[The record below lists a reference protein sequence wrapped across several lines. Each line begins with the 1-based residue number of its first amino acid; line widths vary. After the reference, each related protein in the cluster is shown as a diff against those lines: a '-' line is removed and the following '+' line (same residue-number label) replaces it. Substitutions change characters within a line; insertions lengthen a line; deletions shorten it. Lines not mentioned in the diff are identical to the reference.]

1 MANRDLHL
9 TRNIGIMAH
18 IDAGKT
24 TTSERILFY
33 TGKTHKIG
41 EVHDGA
47 ATMDWMAQEQERGI
61 TITSAATTCNW
72 KWNGKEFKINLIDT
86 PGHVDFTAEVE
97 RSLRVLDG
105 AVATYSAAD
114 GVQPQSETVWRQA
127 DKYNVPRIGYVNK
140 MDRSGADFFETV
152 QQMKDILGANP
163 VVIQVPI
170 GAEENFKGLVDLIKM
185 KAILWHDET
194 MGAEYDVEDI
204 PADLQAECDEWRNKL
219 LEAAAE
225 YDEALMEKYFDDPDS
240 ITEDEIIAA
249 IRKGCIAMQCTPML
263 LGSSYK
269 NKGVQPLL
277 DYVCAFL
284 PAPVDVE
291 MVMGTNPS
299 TDEEEGRK
307 PSEDEPT
314 SALAFKIATDP
325 YMGRLVFFRVYSGSV
340 KAGSYVFNPR
350 SGKKERISRLFQMN
364 SNKEIPMESID
375 AGDIGAGVG
384 FKDIRTGDTLCDEEK
399 PIVLESMTFPDTV
412 ISIAVEPKSQ
422 ADVAKLDNGLAKLA
436 EEDPTFTVRTD
447 EQSGQTIIS
456 GMGELH
462 LDIIIDRLKREFK
475 VECNQGKPQVNYKE
489 AITKTVMNYR
499 EVYKKQ
505 SGGRG
510 KFADII
516 VNVGPVDDDWDIK
529 ENGGLQF
536 VNEVK
541 GGNIP
546 KEFIPSI
553 QKGFEAA
560 MKNGILG
567 GYPVDSLKVV
577 VVDGSFHPVD
587 SDQLSFE
594 IAAQMAYK
602 AVCAQ
607 AKPVLMEPIMKLE
620 VVTPEENMGDVIGDL
635 NKRRGQVEGMEEARS
650 GARVVKAKV
659 PLSEMFGY
667 VTALRTITSGRATS
681 SMEYSHHAPLSSA
694 LAKAVLEEVKGRAD
708 LV

>member
-72 KWNGKEFKINLIDT
+72 NYGGNTYKINLIDT

-140 MDRSGADFFETV
+140 MDRSGANFFETV
-152 QQMKDILGANP
+152 QQMKDILGARP
-163 VVIQVPI
+163 VPVQIPI
-170 GAEENFKGLVDLIKM
+170 GAEENFKGVVDLVKM

-194 MGAEYDVEDI
+194 MGAEYDVEEI
-204 PADLQAECDEWRNKL
+204 PAELLDEAQEWREKL
-219 LEAAAE
+219 LETAADF
-225 YDEALMEKYFDDPDS
+225 DEDLMEKFLDGQDVS
-240 ITEDEIIAA
+240 EEQLIAA
-249 IRKGCIAMQCTPML
+249 LRKGCISMDLTPVV

-277 DYVCAFL
+277 DYTCAFL
-284 PAPVDVE
+284 PSPLDTENIVGV
-291 MVMGTNPS
+291 NPD
-299 TDEEEGRK
+299 TEEEEERK

-325 YMGRLVFFRVYSGSV
+325 FMGRLVFFRVYSGKV
-340 KAGSYVFNPR
+340 QAGSYVYNPR

-384 FKDIRTGDTLCDEEK
+384 FKDIRTGDTLCAEDR
-399 PIVLESMTFPDTV
+399 PIVLESMSFPDTV

-475 VECNQGKPQVNYKE
+475 VECN
-489 AITKTVMNYR
+489 
-499 EVYKKQ
+499 
-505 SGGRG
+505 
-510 KFADII
+510 
-516 VNVGPVDDDWDIK
+516 
-529 ENGGLQF
+529 
-536 VNEVK
+536 
-541 GGNIP
+541 
-546 KEFIPSI
+546 
-553 QKGFEAA
+553 
-560 MKNGILG
+560 
-567 GYPVDSLKVV
+567 
-577 VVDGSFHPVD
+577 
-587 SDQLSFE
+587 
-594 IAAQMAYK
+594 
-602 AVCAQ
+602 
-607 AKPVLMEPIMKLE
+607 
-620 VVTPEENMGDVIGDL
+620 
-635 NKRRGQVEGMEEARS
+635 
-650 GARVVKAKV
+650 
-659 PLSEMFGY
+659 
-667 VTALRTITSGRATS
+667 
-681 SMEYSHHAPLSSA
+681 
-694 LAKAVLEEVKGRAD
+694 
-708 LV
+708 